1 MYSRVDVSRTHCL
14 GAVLAV
20 SLVACMVVGM
30 PLRQAISEWSYA
42 FANPGQH
49 ASYDLSRDPKAGSPL
64 PPHLREAVR
73 SRKAPKTFVIIVSSC
88 SSCSLNK
95 IDSAKLP
102 TRSGVEYALVGC
114 GDPLPPGRD
123 DIYEVLGTTP
133 EAIEPLNPAWF
144 PRVYAVDP
152 AGLLLRIQ
160 LPSQDVASFIQ
171 GEQ

>member
-1 MYSRVDVSRTHCL
+1 
-14 GAVLAV
+14 
-20 SLVACMVVGM
+20 MVVGT

-42 FANPGQH
+42 FANPSQY

-73 SRKAPKTFVIIVSSC
+73 ARKAPKTFLIIVSSC

-102 TRSGVEYALVGC
+102 ARSGFEYALVGC
-114 GDPLPPGRD
+114 GDPLPLGRD
-123 DIYEVLGTTP
+123 DIYEVLGTTA

-144 PRVYAVDP
+144 PRVYAVDS
-152 AGLLLRIQ
+152 AGLQR
-160 LPSQDVASFIQ
+160 PSQDVTSFVY